1 MKSRRLDA
9 FCFII
14 IFIPWCIVLWGLF
27 RLQIVRASD
36 LEKKIERVENSHFRV
51 ITPKRGTLYV
61 QDKDKNKYPVAI
73 SEKQYDVYFNAR
85 VSDNPKIE
93 LDRIRTFLP
102 DIVTPETLDSG
113 AIILKKGISDSQKK
127 SLQNLHFNSL
137 FFEVSYKR
145 IYPEKSFLSTVLGFV
160 ARNKDGVLEGKYG
173 VEKYYDDIL
182 RGFEVYKFGIDKAE
196 APVSGQDVVLSIDYF
211 VQKEAEQTLQWAID
225 TFKTTGG
232 MIVVARPNGQIIALA
247 ESPSFDPN
255 NFSEVSDYQVFRTK
269 FIQNYEPGSIMKAL
283 TYLSA
288 VEKRVFNENQTYYDA
303 GFIEINGWKISN
315 FDKKGRGLIT
325 LGEAFEQSLNT
336 GSVFIERLIGNIYF
350 LNMLEKFKFDETP
363 RVDLPNVYEGNLE
376 NLKKSDF
383 REVNFATAS
392 YGHGIS
398 VSPAHILQFLN
409 AIALDCRVRK
419 LSFGDYAISDGQK
432 SLHGNAQL
440 GASDAACS
448 KNTLSGIRHLMERV
462 MKNGSG
468 NAINKTAGILWP
480 GIQGQNP

>member
-1 MKSRRLDA
+1 MT
-9 FCFII
+9 
-14 IFIPWCIVLWGLF
+14 IFD
-27 RLQIVRASD
+27 Q
-36 LEKKIERVENSHFRV
+36 
-51 ITPKRGTLYV
+51 
-61 QDKDKNKYPVAI
+61 
-73 SEKQYDVYFNAR
+73 
-85 VSDNPKIE
+85 
-93 LDRIRTFLP
+93 
-102 DIVTPETLDSG
+102 
-113 AIILKKGISDSQKK
+113 
-127 SLQNLHFNSL
+127 
-137 FFEVSYKR
+137 
-145 IYPEKSFLSTVLGFV
+145 
-160 ARNKDGVLEGKYG
+160 
-173 VEKYYDDIL
+173 KYYDDIL

-363 RVDLPNVYEGNLE
+363 ARNQMPADIRKMEELGRQNVLALFCESTNA
-376 NLKKSDF
+376 LKP
-383 REVNFATAS
+383 
-392 YGHGIS
+392 GHSIS
-398 VSPAHILQFLN
+398 EQQVGHILDEIIGT
-409 AIALDCRVRK
+409 AKGRVIVA
-419 LSFGDYAISDGQK
+419 SFSSQIGRVQQVI
-432 SLHGNAQL
+432 
-440 GASDAACS
+440 DAAA
-448 KNTLSGIRHLMERV
+448 KHKRKVFVSGKSMRKFMDTD
-462 MKNGSG
+462 G
-468 NAINKTAGILWP
+468 NDQVDDVEKEDEK
-480 GIQGQNP
+480 